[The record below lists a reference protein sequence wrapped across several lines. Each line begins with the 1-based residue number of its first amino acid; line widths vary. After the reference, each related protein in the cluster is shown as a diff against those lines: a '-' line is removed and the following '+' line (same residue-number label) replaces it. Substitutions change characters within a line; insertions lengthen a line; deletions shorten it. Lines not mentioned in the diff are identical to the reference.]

1 MKLLYYDDQYKLD
14 KYILTKYSLL
24 ENEKF
29 LEEFPGNIRD
39 SQKILT
45 ARIFLTNYRIIA
57 SGYYVEKSSGT
68 SINPG
73 LIRTVIQL
81 KKMKRQRAITHAIQK
96 SLNIEL
102 ASKNIIPYG
111 YVYPIFNAYNIKR
124 KKKYLSYNVNIEY
137 EDKGKSKS
145 MKLSVIIFPFRAKK
159 NPEYHQKI
167 LDKIEE
173 LVLKHQ

>member
-96 SLNIEL
+96 SL
-102 ASKNIIPYG
+102 
-111 YVYPIFNAYNIKR
+111 
-124 KKKYLSYNVNIEY
+124 
-137 EDKGKSKS
+137 
-145 MKLSVIIFPFRAKK
+145 
-159 NPEYHQKI
+159 
-167 LDKIEE
+167 
-173 LVLKHQ
+173 